1 MCFTGHQYTLV
12 SGGLT
17 GMNKKLCGEM
27 LPLDLGFPV
36 SRIKGALAFTQ
47 MSAYSSGTSNWED
60 FGKGCVWLP
69 SCHAV

>member
-1 MCFTGHQYTLV
+1 
-12 SGGLT
+12 
-17 GMNKKLCGEM
+17 MNKKLCGEM

>member
-1 MCFTGHQYTLV
+1 
-12 SGGLT
+12 
-17 GMNKKLCGEM
+17 M

-47 MSAYSSGTSNWED
+47 MSAYSSGISNRED

-69 SCHAV
+69 DCHAV